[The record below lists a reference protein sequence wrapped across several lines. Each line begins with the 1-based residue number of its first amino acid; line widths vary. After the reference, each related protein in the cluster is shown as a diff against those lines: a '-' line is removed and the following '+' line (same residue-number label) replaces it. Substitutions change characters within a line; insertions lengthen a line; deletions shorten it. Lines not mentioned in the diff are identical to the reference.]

1 MKHIN
6 ITSQNCSGCTACAS
20 VCPKQ
25 SISFSEDSEGFLVP
39 VVDEETC
46 INCGKCLQTCPSI
59 GGQNDLDDHYKVK
72 AYAFKNNDDVI
83 RSRSASGAL
92 FPAFAEY
99 FILILHGYVCGCVL
113 DENLNAKH
121 IVSNKWSDVLRMQD
135 SKYVQSDMSHCFPAI
150 GRLLLKGDYVLF
162 SGTSCQVAGLKS
174 CLKKRKIPSDRLL
187 TIDFFCHGVPSPLV
201 WKEYIKYYER
211 KNKCDVVDF
220 HFRNKNFGWGKTARG
235 AEFLSVIS
243 YRKSNLAVSYS
254 LKKDSR
260 KFLAR
265 MWPRIFFSN
274 LCIRPYCHRCAYTK
288 IGKPADI
295 TMGDFWGIEKM
306 HPNFDDHKGCS
317 LALIRSEKA
326 YGWLNALTNKSLL
339 EVNISDVIERQANAF
354 NPSVAHPMRN
364 QFWIDFKNGGMD
376 KVLPKYFNY
385 TKLQSFKEIIK
396 YCLFLLN
403 IKRYQK

>member
-83 RSRSASGAL
+83 RSHSASGAL

-99 FILILHGYVCGCVL
+99 FILILHGYVCGCIL

-150 GRLLLKGDYVLF
+150 GRLLLKGNYVLF
-162 SGTSCQVAGLKS
+162 SGTSCQVAGLK
-174 CLKKRKIPSDRLL
+174 
-187 TIDFFCHGVPSPLV
+187 
-201 WKEYIKYYER
+201 
-211 KNKCDVVDF
+211 
-220 HFRNKNFGWGKTARG
+220 
-235 AEFLSVIS
+235 
-243 YRKSNLAVSYS
+243 
-254 LKKDSR
+254 
-260 KFLAR
+260 
-265 MWPRIFFSN
+265 
-274 LCIRPYCHRCAYTK
+274 
-288 IGKPADI
+288 
-295 TMGDFWGIEKM
+295 
-306 HPNFDDHKGCS
+306 
-317 LALIRSEKA
+317 
-326 YGWLNALTNKSLL
+326 
-339 EVNISDVIERQANAF
+339 
-354 NPSVAHPMRN
+354 
-364 QFWIDFKNGGMD
+364 
-376 KVLPKYFNY
+376 
-385 TKLQSFKEIIK
+385 
-396 YCLFLLN
+396 
-403 IKRYQK
+403 